1 MSEESETSL
10 NNTDRADDFVAD
22 VEIDLGDARCIGIV
36 SDTHVPHRL
45 ERLPDAVLRAMQGMD
60 AILHAGDVEDH
71 VVLRALGR
79 IAPVYA
85 VRGNLHWQ
93 FTSGVHDQDLPAS
106 LRLRWRSQR
115 IWMTHGHLNF
125 GMSLV
130 DKALSFTSGDKHERI
145 NAVII
150 SRLQRARPTE
160 STVVIFGHSH
170 RSVAR
175 TIDGVLYYNPGAV
188 AEQSA
193 SGAAKDSTREGP
205 RVGML
210 RMRDDGGLDAE
221 WVNLE

>member
-1 MSEESETSL
+1 MSEDSENSL
-10 NNTDRADDFVAD
+10 NSIEREDME
-22 VEIDLGDARCIGIV
+22 VEIDLGNARCIGIV
-36 SDTHVPHRL
+36 SDTHVPHRMK
-45 ERLPDAVLRAMQGMD
+45 RLPDAVLQAMQGMD
-60 AILHAGDVEDH
+60 AILHAGDVEDYA
-71 VVLRALGR
+71 VLRALGQ

-93 FTSGVHDQDLPAS
+93 FTSGVHDQELPAA
-106 LRLRWRSQR
+106 LRLRWRTQR

-145 NAVII
+145 NAAII
-150 SRLQRARPTE
+150 RRLQRVRPAE

-188 AEQSA
+188 AKHPA
-193 SGAAKDSTREGP
+193 STTDTDPSNEGP
-205 RVGML
+205 RVGIL

-221 WVNLE
+221 WVSLE

>member
-1 MSEESETSL
+1 MSEDNKNSL
-10 NNTDRADDFVAD
+10 NSIEREDMD

-36 SDTHVPHRL
+36 SDTHVPHRIKQ
-45 ERLPDAVLRAMQGMD
+45 LPDAVLLAMQGMD
-60 AILHAGDVEDH
+60 AILHAGDVEDYA
-71 VVLRALGR
+71 VLRALGR

-93 FTSGVHDQDLPAS
+93 FTSGVHDQELPAA
-106 LRLRWRSQR
+106 LRLRWRTQR

-145 NAVII
+145 NAAII
-150 SRLQRARPTE
+150 YRLQRVRPAE

-170 RSVAR
+170 RSIAR

-188 AEQSA
+188 ALRPVAKNEA
-193 SGAAKDSTREGP
+193 DAALVGP
-205 RVGML
+205 RVGVL

-221 WVNLE
+221 WVLLQ